1 MEKRMSWLVGAL
13 LALCV
18 FMPGRA
24 SALEWTT
31 VLDNLQTAPGKY
43 DVEQVGKLYN
53 AEYNFTVTTVAA
65 GAPPSTYQGADIV
78 SFNVESLIGN
88 KDLAYNGTID
98 GLTDW
103 AEDNA
108 ADLFKIFFGSSPES
122 AISGETGSNLQA
134 TAAASRYMDAVHIVG
149 NHDIRARVQYDFF
162 KVGPEQ
168 NKAKG
173 SSGIIS
179 YSQMM
184 GETGTHA
191 VGFEFIYRTLA
202 VDDGW
207 GTDMLYL
214 MLSPYYEYSDTW
226 GPNRWV
232 VGGGL
237 NGGLTK
243 LNSNV
248 FGGQGGYLQYGASIG
263 GGIGRTLT
271 RWLEARAAL
280 GYQYLERY
288 IPDSLVSDDFKW
300 LSEALN
306 DMPAEQTLTPAVG
319 FTVWMMP
326 ETLSLEGNLFRVH
339 QVGGGVDSGSRYQT
353 VANGFI
359 TWTPGTWR
367 LMAGYK
373 TSWEIENFKDHSI
386 IASAQYL
393 W

>member
-1 MEKRMSWLVGAL
+1 LLGAL
-13 LALCV
+13 LVLSV
-18 FMPGRA
+18 LLPGTA
-24 SALEWTT
+24 SAMDWTSFF
-31 VLDNLQTAPGKY
+31 NSLQIEPGKFGT
-43 DVEQVGKLYN
+43 DQSGTVYN
-53 AEYNFTVTTVAA
+53 AEYGFTITDTDLS
-65 GAPPSTYQGADIV
+65 GTYTNADTITLDL
-78 SFNVESLIGN
+78 SSITGN
-88 KDLAYNGTID
+88 NDLNYNGTIG

-103 AEDNA
+103 AKANST
-108 ADLFKIFFGSSPES
+108 DLFKIFFGSSPDGTIAGES
-122 AISGETGSNLQA
+122 GSNFL
-134 TAAASRYMDAVHIVG
+134 AAAGAARYMDSVHIIG

-162 KVGPEQ
+162 KVGPER

-173 SSGIIS
+173 SSGLIG
-179 YSQMM
+179 YSQML

-191 VGFEFIYRTLA
+191 VGFEFAYRTLA

-232 VGGGL
+232 VGGGI
-237 NGGLTK
+237 NAGLTK
-243 LNSNV
+243 LNSDV
-248 FGGQGGYLQYGASIG
+248 FGGQGGYFHYGANLG
-263 GGIGRTLT
+263 AGIGRTLT
-271 RWLEARAAL
+271 KWLEARAAL

-288 IPDSLVSDDFKW
+288 IPNSLVSDDFRW

-306 DMPAEQTLTPAVG
+306 DLPAEQTLTPAVG
-319 FTVWMMP
+319 FTLWMMP
-326 ETLSLEGNLFRVH
+326 ETLSLEANLFRVH
-339 QVGGGVDSGSRYQT
+339 QLGGGVDSGSRYQT
-353 VANGFI
+353 VANGFL